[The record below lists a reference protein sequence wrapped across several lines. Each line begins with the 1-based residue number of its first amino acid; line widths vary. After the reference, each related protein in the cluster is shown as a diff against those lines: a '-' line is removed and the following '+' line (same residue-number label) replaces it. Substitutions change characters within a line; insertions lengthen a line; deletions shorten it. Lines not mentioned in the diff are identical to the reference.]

1 MLLTESKIA
10 EVLTEGLKYH
20 LETKTPLYESI
31 YRAGSESYFTTVRQA
46 RKLLEKGL
54 LQELCLEDMEL
65 LFETEVGEYGNYEGK
80 DVPLDFPMLQE
91 IAVTIPSPAASWDTA
106 SKLPLVMKMGEDK
119 WLEVAGK
126 AKAAGG
132 LGYKTKYSDI
142 ATFLGKLPEPSINF
156 SEEDRVPMPTVLK
169 YMQGDAVMYSVIAGI
184 DVLASLLGEDP
195 DPDVWVVDTTNE
207 RLEEAE
213 YRGKKVELSKPKRG
227 GPKKFYVYV
236 KNDKGN
242 VIKVNFGG
250 TTGLK
255 AKINDPEARK
265 NFAARHN
272 CAQKKDKTKPSYWSC
287 RLPRYAKLLGLN
299 SSYGG
304 YW

>member
-1 MLLTESKIA
+1 MLLTESNIA
-10 EVLTEGLKYH
+10 FVLTEGLLLH
-20 LETKTPLYESI
+20 IETDQPLYENV
-31 YRAGSESYFTTVRQA
+31 YRAGSESYFTTIRQA
-46 RKLLEKGL
+46 RKLLEKGI

-65 LFETEVGEYGNYEGK
+65 LFETEVGEYGEYEGK
-80 DVPLDFPMLQE
+80 KVPLDFPMLQE
-91 IAVTIPSPAASWDTA
+91 VAMSIPSPAVSWEKA

-119 WLEVAGK
+119 WLELAGK

-132 LGYKTKYSDI
+132 LGYQTKYSDI
-142 ATFLGKLPEPSINF
+142 STFLGKLPAPTINF
-156 SEEDRVPMPTVLK
+156 SEEDTIEMPTVIK
-169 YMQGDAVMYSVIAGI
+169 YMQGDTVKYSVLVGA
-184 DVLASLLGEDP
+184 DVLASLLEEDP

-207 RLEEAE
+207 KISEAE
-213 YRGKKVELSKPKRG
+213 YRGRDVKLNKPKRG

-242 VIKVNFGG
+242 VVKVNFGG

-255 AKINDPEARK
+255 AKINDPEARRS
-265 NFAARHN
+265 FAARHN
-272 CAQKKDKTKPSYWSC
+272 CAQKKDKTKPGYWSC
-287 RLPRYAKLLGLN
+287 RLPRYAKLIGLN